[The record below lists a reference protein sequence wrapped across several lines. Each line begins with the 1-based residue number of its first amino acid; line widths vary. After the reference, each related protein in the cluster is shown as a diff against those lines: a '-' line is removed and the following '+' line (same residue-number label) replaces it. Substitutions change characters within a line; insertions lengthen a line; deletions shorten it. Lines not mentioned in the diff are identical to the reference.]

1 MVMGRGFDNV
11 FVGEINDVRYVA
23 FKQLTQAAMT
33 PKKVIFNN
41 PATIV
46 YWEDGSKTVVKC
58 GADDIYDREKGFAM
72 CVLKQ
77 LYGDNFHAVLKKHV
91 PQEETKEDSQEKVD
105 YQAIFEEVGN
115 NFLDGILDGIFAW
128 SKEQKIK
135 PMTFQSK
142 KTLWPDGVAFN
153 NREDA
158 EQVLWELVN
167 LIKMRRFAYVSDLYD
182 FIDVDSTY
190 ADTKYGWYDLTNASI
205 KHTRDGYILDLP
217 RPVRHI

>member
-1 MVMGRGFDNV
+1 MGAV
-11 FVGEINDVRYVA
+11 NDFANYLYADEVA
-23 FKQLTQAAMT
+23 YTDIRTISWFKPMM
-33 PKKVIFNN
+33 PKKVIFND

-72 CVLKQ
+72 CVLKR
-77 LYGDNFHAVLKKHV
+77 LYGDNFHAILKKHV

-105 YQAIFEEVGN
+105 YQTVFEEAAN
-115 NFLDGILDGIFAW
+115 NILNSIFGW

-135 PMTFQSK
+135 PINSQSK
-142 KTLWPDGVAFN
+142 KTFWPGGVAFN

-167 LIKMRRFAYVSDLYD
+167 LIKMHRFAYVSDLYD

-190 ADTKYGWYDLTNASI
+190 ADTKYGWYDLTSASI